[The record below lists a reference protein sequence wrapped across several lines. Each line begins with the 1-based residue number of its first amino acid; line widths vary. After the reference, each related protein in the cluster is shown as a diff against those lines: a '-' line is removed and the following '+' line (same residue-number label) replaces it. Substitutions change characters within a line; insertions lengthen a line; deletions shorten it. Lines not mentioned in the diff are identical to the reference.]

1 MAATHPITWLVNTLS
16 RRKARRLEH
25 GPEALPEEDAV
36 TDLHYRRDALFW
48 FLPPPC

>member
-1 MAATHPITWLVNTLS
+1 MAVTHPIIWLVNTLS

-25 GPEALPEEDAV
+25 ETDALSEEDPII
-36 TDLHYRRDALFW
+36 DLHYRRDAPFW